1 MLFVQ
6 RGLLSGQDALIGLH
20 MSLGLATPSLQ
31 TSNNGKYLSD
41 AAGHRAKTLGQR
53 VQKVL

>member
-20 MSLGLATPSLQ
+20 MSAGLATPSLQ

-41 AAGHRAKTLGQR
+41 AAVHRAKTLGQR
-53 VQKVL
+53 F